1 MSESLK
7 TKTIKGVSWSFV
19 DNIAGSGIMFLVGLI
34 LARILTPKEFGLI
47 GIISIFIAVFNSIV
61 DSGFSNALIRKHN
74 ATHIDYNTAFIFNL
88 VLSIFLF
95 IGLFFFAPFVGSFF
109 EEPQLVPLT
118 RAMSV
123 IVLINA
129 FALVQ
134 RTLLVKRV
142 DFKTQTKISII
153 ASISSGVIGIGMALS
168 GFGVWSLVAQQIS
181 RQLLNTVFLWI
192 FNKWLPKL
200 EFSIKSFKELF
211 GFGWKLLVSGLI
223 DTIWNQ
229 LYQVIIGKFYSTS
242 DLGQFTRARGFS
254 DIFSSNLTGVVQ
266 RVSYPVLSS
275 IQDDNERLKQA
286 YKKIIKSTMFMA
298 FVLMLG
304 LAAVAKPMVLIL
316 IGEKWLPSV
325 EFLQIICFSAMLYPL
340 HAINLNM
347 LQVKGRSDLFLIL
360 EIVKKTIAV
369 GPILLG
375 IFVNINAMLW
385 GSVIIG
391 FICYYLNSY
400 YSGRDLNYGI
410 MEQIKDILPS
420 FLIAF
425 FMAAIV
431 WAISFINI
439 TPFLLLPIQLI
450 LGFIIIFAIGEKT
463 KMNEYIE
470 LKEII
475 VSTINKILKWKIN
488 K

>member
-7 TKTIKGVSWSFV
+7 NKTIKGVSWSFV
-19 DNIAGSGIMFLVGLI
+19 DNIAGSGIMFLVGII

-61 DSGFSNALIRKHN
+61 DSGFSNALIRKNN

-88 VLSIFLF
+88 ILSGALFL
-95 IGLFFFAPFVGSFF
+95 GLFFLAPFVGTFF
-109 EEPQLVPLT
+109 KEPQLVPLT

-153 ASISSGVIGIGMALS
+153 ASITSGVIGIGMALK

-223 DTIWNQ
+223 DTIWREI
-229 LYQVIIGKFYSTS
+229 YQVVIGKVYAPST
-242 DLGQFTRARGFS
+242 LGQYTRAKQFS
-254 DIFSSNLTGVVQ
+254 DIFSSNLSGVVQ

-286 YKKIIKSTMFMA
+286 YKKVIKSTMFMS
-298 FVLMLG
+298 FVLTLG
-304 LAAVAKPMVLIL
+304 LAAVAKPMVLVL

-360 EIVKKTIAV
+360 EIIKKTIAI

-385 GSVIIG
+385 GSVLTS
-391 FICYYLNSY
+391 FFALYLNAY
-400 YSGRDLNYGI
+400 YSGRDLNYSI
-410 MEQIKDILPS
+410 LEQVKDILPS

-425 FMAAIV
+425 LMAGIV

-439 TPFLLLPIQLI
+439 SPFILLPIQI
-450 LGFIIIFAIGEKT
+450 RIGFLIIFAIGERT

-475 VSTINKILKWKIN
+475 VSTINKILKWKV
-488 K
+488 KK